1 VLADPDLLSRAV
13 TNLVANAIK
22 YGRPE
27 TRVTVTVRE
36 TEEIEEVEV
45 SDQGPGIPPE
55 HLGRIF
61 EKFYRV
67 PRVEDAE
74 TPGAGL
80 GLTMVREI
88 IELHGGTVTV
98 ESVLDEG
105 STFRLRLPKSREKA
119 HRNGPDADV

>member
-1 VLADPDLLSRAV
+1 V

-22 YGRPE
+22 YSRPE
-27 TRVTVTVRE
+27 TEVIVAVRE
-36 TEEIEEVEV
+36 TEEMEEVKV
-45 SDQGPGIPPE
+45 SDHGPGIPPE
-55 HLGRIF
+55 HMGRIF

-74 TPGAGL
+74 TPGTGL

-98 ESVLDEG
+98 ESVLGAG
-105 STFRLRLPKSREKA
+105 STFRLRLPKAQKEDHKQE
-119 HRNGPDADV
+119 PDAEV